1 MVARLKMNRPR
12 TDAVVKQLSPHRES
26 FGSAG
31 MNVLYDGQ
39 YAVIVTNEQHGNGQI
54 YSRLTEENAR
64 NRATC

>member
-39 YAVIVTNEQHGNGQI
+39 VCRHRHQ
-54 YSRLTEENAR
+54 
-64 NRATC
+64 